1 MGFVPCGQFLVGTG
15 YLIATNL
22 DLLDFSQ
29 MTPKKTSAVASPIAA
44 IPNPASDTLTTPLCL
59 PCTQGYSSNKHP
71 VSCSVPTM
79 QAAGNPLSCPRADSA
94 PRGALCQHMVPFLL
108 GASQCTWGEQ
118 PGSME
123 LVNSPD
129 HCPL

>member
-44 IPNPASDTLTTPLCL
+44 IPNPASDTLTTPL
-59 PCTQGYSSNKHP
+59 
-71 VSCSVPTM
+71 
-79 QAAGNPLSCPRADSA
+79 
-94 PRGALCQHMVPFLL
+94 FLL
-108 GASQCTWGEQ
+108 Y
-118 PGSME
+118 
-123 LVNSPD
+123 
-129 HCPL
+129 